1 LQAEKLVGPRH
12 KRLNEL
18 FYAFLLPLTP
28 AAVFFFLSKI
38 LLLVFEPGAWLMA
51 LLGAALLARRTG
63 RWRGRW
69 LGAAALVLLVGGN
82 DALLDAALRA
92 WELPAVP
99 LSAVAPA
106 DAAVLLT
113 GVTESD
119 RHPHDRVYLKEGADR
134 FTNTL
139 WLYRA
144 GKVRRIIISGG
155 LASLRAQP
163 GVAPEAEQLAT
174 LLKLAG
180 VPARAI
186 LVEPRS
192 QNTRENARYTK
203 ELLAQHPEI
212 KSLILVTSAFHE
224 RRALGCFAKVGLH
237 PAPFPADFRSHDFI
251 PTPSYVLV
259 PGTGALTRWGSLLH
273 ELVGYA
279 TYRLLGYC

>member
-1 LQAEKLVGPRH
+1 M
-12 KRLNEL
+12 
-18 FYAFLLPLTP
+18 
-28 AAVFFFLSKI
+28 FFFLSKI
-38 LLLVFEPGAWLMA
+38 LLVVFSPGAWLMA

-63 RWRGRW
+63 RWRTRW
-69 LGAAALVLLVGGN
+69 LWAAAILLVVGGN
-82 DALLDAALRA
+82 DAALDVVLRR

-113 GVTESD
+113 GITEAD
-119 RHPHDRVYLKEGADR
+119 RRPHDRVYLNEGADR
-134 FTNTL
+134 FTNAL

-180 VPARAI
+180 VPASAI

-192 QNTRENARYTK
+192 QNTRENALCTK
-203 ELLAQHPEI
+203 ALLQQHPDI
-212 KSLILVTSAFHE
+212 KSLVLVTSAFHE
-224 RRALGCFAKVGLH
+224 RRALACFAKVGLH
-237 PAPFPADFRSHDFI
+237 PAPFPADFRSHGFML
-251 PTPSYVLV
+251 TFGYLFVPSTDV
-259 PGTGALTRWGSLLH
+259 LTRWSSLLH
-273 ELVGYA
+273 EMVGYGI
-279 TYRLLGYC
+279 YRVIGYC

>member
-1 LQAEKLVGPRH
+1 M
-12 KRLNEL
+12 
-18 FYAFLLPLTP
+18 
-28 AAVFFFLSKI
+28 FFFLSKI
-38 LLLVFEPGAWLMA
+38 LLLAFEPGAWLIL

-69 LGAAALVLLVGGN
+69 LWAAALLLLIGGN

-113 GVTESD
+113 GITEAD
-119 RHPHDRVYLKEGADR
+119 RHPHDRVYLTQGADR
-134 FTNTL
+134 FTNAL

-163 GVAPEAEQLAT
+163 GVVPEAKQLAT
-174 LLKLAG
+174 LLKLSG
-180 VPARAI
+180 VPAHDI

-203 ELLAQHPEI
+203 ELLQQHSEI
-212 KSLILVTSAFHE
+212 KSLVLVTSAFHE
-224 RRALGCFAKVGLH
+224 RRALACFAKVGLH
-237 PAPFPADFRSHDFI
+237 PVPFPADFRSHDFI
-251 PTPSYVLV
+251 LTPSYLLV
-259 PGTGALTRWGSLLH
+259 PSTDVLTRWGSLLH